1 MGPLRVFLPDGDVVV
16 DEPDLVGLVPVLRG
30 AGLWDVAVTVQ
41 GESFES
47 QVLSRPLTECV
58 VKALEL
64 LIEFGKIAVDGVD
77 EVVDGIDIA
86 EFLGL
91 DAETSRQWER
101 EKLHAF
107 NPSPCGVYPDVDDAV
122 RMVFPSFPRCF
133 FRDEVFALRGQRLQQ
148 EYPLQS
154 LELLDGYYDEEIAAM
169 GGVLELEKVL
179 VGYHFVPAGVAVV
192 NNYQLREFLDNDAPG
207 AVVKLVL
214 ADKTV
219 VSLPV
224 VVQQCLLAV
233 MKQAVY
239 YGKIILRGL
248 PPYLTKLDISSLFRG
263 SLEALQEHAIKG
275 INQIIDEHNITRY
288 SREDLIRENREI
300 KSPRYRILSSQEYME
315 MSERAFPPGWENEI
329 EHLKKVRKE
338 LNENNPSNTQQ
349 D

>member
-1 MGPLRVFLPDGDVVV
+1 MGSPILFLPDGDVVV

-64 LIEFGKIAVDGVD
+64 LIEFGKIAVDGID
-77 EVVDGIDIA
+77 EVIRGTRMTS
-86 EFLGL
+86 FLGIHK
-91 DAETSRQWER
+91 ETYRQWE
-101 EKLHAF
+101 EENLHGF
-107 NPSPCGVYPDVDDAV
+107 DPSPARIIPEIDWPVH
-122 RMVFPSFPRCF
+122 MVFPSFPRCF

-148 EYPLQS
+148 EYPLQN
-154 LELLDGYYDEEIAAM
+154 LKLLDGYYEQEIAAM

-263 SLEALQEHAIKG
+263 SLEALQEHAVKG
-275 INQIIDEHNITRY
+275 INQIVDEHNITRY